1 MLRSGR
7 RSRNNFAARG
17 LASLI
22 LAGGLVSGLPAE
34 EMVIDLAELGT
45 VHPGF
50 KIPGVRGRSVSG
62 AGDINNDGY
71 ADFIVGTGDY
81 KVLSWVCYCYVTRE
95 LGHVKVFF
103 GRSNDNGDGLPWWRL
118 TSFNVSSQPYDHQLG
133 SSVSGSGDVNGDG
146 LADVI
151 VGAVRAQPGG
161 RMMGG
166 ESYVVF
172 GKTNRTA
179 VGSLSLGTGGYPIG
193 CVASQDYSGGSVSG
207 CGDVNGDGLADLI
220 VGAVGADPGGRSR
233 AGQSYVVF
241 GKPGAAPVDPSALGL
256 GGFTIDG
263 MSPDDNSGISV
274 SGAGDVNG
282 DGLADLIV
290 GASGADPRGHLGAGE
305 SYVVFGKRDGAAIEL
320 AALGSSGFKI
330 DGTSPGDNSGLSV
343 SGAGDVNGD
352 GLGDLI
358 IGAPAA
364 APAGGSYV
372 VFGKPDGSV
381 VDLAVLGSGGFRI
394 EGADAGDLSGWS
406 VSGAGDVN
414 GDGLAD
420 LVVGAIRAAPSGVS
434 YAGRSYVVYG
444 KTDSTTVEL
453 AGLGDGGF
461 RMDGVGRMDLTGWSV
476 SAAGDVNGDGLADV
490 ILGAKG
496 SDDVSGYQSVGATYV
511 IFSPATAP
519 SSATYK
525 ATALAGDAPRVP
537 IGISGDGS
545 NDSTPDSRCW
555 IDFADGSGPGL
566 KGASIQ
572 TVELIRSDAGISG
585 GLDTASTANVAW
597 HVSTDRTG
605 WTSAALRF
613 RYTNA
618 EINGL
623 NERNLHLY
631 SSASLAGPWSE
642 VTNGFTA
649 NPGANTIGGTV
660 SELDRFFVL
669 VAEPSISRADFA
681 ATPDGW
687 TFAVPTP
694 PFSATMEGSHSVAS
708 GALVSTTHENSN
720 SFGFWE
726 SPLIPLSPIAVGEE
740 LLYQATFT
748 VASDLAD
755 RSLAPTMRLRL
766 STSDFQRSDILTVT
780 SIGTGE
786 FSPGTAPRDYTA
798 LTYGSLEQLRL
809 DFDMINVD
817 PSDAANASFA
827 LQGARLDLLN
837 VGGLGQEGTS
847 TVLDLTTDAS
857 AWTTAY
863 DGTGAIAAPVEF
875 LAAEDGLLIRGES
888 PAVARDVP
896 VLFGFWNTAIPA
908 PGNIESLYRVRWTV
922 GSDATSHTAVPTF
935 RLRVND
941 ASLQFG
947 SLVVIDSPS
956 NAARVPIAGQ
966 DEMYDQWFLLP
977 STVAGNDW
985 LLSFDYLYADT
996 SANDD
1001 PTTGLWLRRVEINKY
1016 R

>member
-1 MLRSGR
+1 MSYSEERRVESFPWKPWGTSGFR
-7 RSRNNFAARG
+7 IAGWIYAG
-17 LASLI
+17 CTAS
-22 LAGGLVSGLPAE
+22 
-34 EMVIDLAELGT
+34 
-45 VHPGF
+45 
-50 KIPGVRGRSVSG
+50 SVAG
-62 AGDINNDGY
+62 AGDI
-71 ADFIVGTGDY
+71 
-81 KVLSWVCYCYVTRE
+81 
-95 LGHVKVFF
+95 
-103 GRSNDNGDGLPWWRL
+103 
-118 TSFNVSSQPYDHQLG
+118 
-133 SSVSGSGDVNGDG
+133 
-146 LADVI
+146 
-151 VGAVRAQPGG
+151 
-161 RMMGG
+161 
-166 ESYVVF
+166 
-172 GKTNRTA
+172 
-179 VGSLSLGTGGYPIG
+179 
-193 CVASQDYSGGSVSG
+193 
-207 CGDVNGDGLADLI
+207 NGDGLADLI
-220 VGAVGADPGGRSR
+220 VGSPGIYQFGRSR
-233 AGQSYVVF
+233 SHSAYTVF
-241 GKPGAAPVDPSALGL
+241 GKADASPVEVFTLGTKGFRITSDIDEGLTGMCVSGAGDANGDGLADLLVGVPEVDPAINALSGEVCL
-256 GGFTIDG
+256 VFGKKDSERVELAPLG
-263 MSPDDNSGISV
+263 MSGFRLEGITGGTIGFAV

-282 DGLADLIV
+282 DGLADMIV
-290 GASGADPRGHLGAGE
+290 GAPKPVLSGQDWPGK
-305 SYVVFGKRDGAAIEL
+305 SFVVFNPLVAPPSAIYQGT
-320 AALGSSGFKI
+320 ARSG
-330 DGTSPGDNSGLSV
+330 
-343 SGAGDVNGD
+343 
-352 GLGDLI
+352 
-358 IGAPAA
+358 
-364 APAGGSYV
+364 
-372 VFGKPDGSV
+372 
-381 VDLAVLGSGGFRI
+381 
-394 EGADAGDLSGWS
+394 
-406 VSGAGDVN
+406 
-414 GDGLAD
+414 
-420 LVVGAIRAAPSGVS
+420 
-434 YAGRSYVVYG
+434 
-444 KTDSTTVEL
+444 DS
-453 AGLGDGGF
+453 
-461 RMDGVGRMDLTGWSV
+461 
-476 SAAGDVNGDGLADV
+476 
-490 ILGAKG
+490 
-496 SDDVSGYQSVGATYV
+496 
-511 IFSPATAP
+511 
-519 SSATYK
+519 
-525 ATALAGDAPRVP
+525 PRVP

-681 ATPDGW
+681 ATPEGW

-726 SPLIPLSPIAVGEE
+726 SPLIPLSPVTPGEE

-766 STSDFQRSDILTVT
+766 SSDDFQRSDILTVT
-780 SIGTGE
+780 STGTGE
-786 FSPGTAPRDYTA
+786 FSPGTTPRDYTA

-817 PSDAANASFA
+817 TSDAANASFA

-875 LAAEDGLLIRGES
+875 LASEDGLLIRGES
-888 PAVARDVP
+888 PAVAQEAPVYTP
-896 VLFGFWNTAIPA
+896 VLFGFWNTAIAA
-908 PGNIESLYRVRWTV
+908 PGDIESLYRVRWTV
-922 GSDATSHTAVPTF
+922 GSDATSRTAVPTF

-966 DEMYDQWFLLP
+966 DEIYDQWFLLP

-996 SANDD
+996 SPNDD
-1001 PTTGLWLRRVEINKY
+1001 SATGLWLRRVEINKY